1 MSGLPSHLEL
11 VQGVVLPKPV
21 GAHPVLDFV
30 NTRSEW
36 TTRGPAR
43 TEWLTSYEAFLIWN
57 SAVGLLTPAVVF
69 RLIEQAGGRP
79 TEAARRLT
87 ATLDFRIDLYDV
99 LTGRVDETDAPFEAV
114 ARVIERASGRRKF
127 VRSDAPAAAGVR
139 PEAAAGVRP
148 EAATWELPEDLA
160 RPLDQLALLA
170 ADLLTGP
177 EHAHVRTCPGCGWL
191 FLDARGRRRW
201 CSMATCGNRAKV
213 RAHAART
220 R

>member
-1 MSGLPSHLEL
+1 MSALPSHLEL

-36 TTRGPAR
+36 TNRGPAR

-57 SAVGLLTPAVVF
+57 SAVGLLSPAAVF

-99 LTGRVDETDAPFEAV
+99 LTARADQTDGPFDAV
-114 ARVIERASGRRKF
+114 ARVIERASGRRQF
-127 VRSDAPAAAGVR
+127 VRSEADGAA
-139 PEAAAGVRP
+139 
-148 EAATWELPEDLA
+148 WELPEDLA

-177 EHAHVRTCPGCGWL
+177 EWAHVRTCPGCGWL
-191 FLDARGRRRW
+191 FLDPRGRRRW

>member
-1 MSGLPSHLEL
+1 MTHLPSHLEL

-43 TEWLTSYEAFLIWN
+43 TEWLTSYEAFLTWN
-57 SAVGLLTPAVVF
+57 SYIGLLSPVTVF
-69 RLIEQAGGRP
+69 RLIEQADGRP
-79 TEAARRLT
+79 SEAAQLLRQ
-87 ATLDFRIDLYDV
+87 TLDFRVDLYDV
-99 LTGRVDETDAPFEAV
+99 LTGQATDQAFEAV
-114 ARVIERASGRRKF
+114 ARVTEKASGRRQL
-127 VRSDAPAAAGVR
+127 VRIGDEVS
-139 PEAAAGVRP
+139 
-148 EAATWELPEDLA
+148 WELREDLGL
-160 RPLDQLALLA
+160 PLYNLALLA
-170 ADLLTGP
+170 ADLLTGSSR
-177 EHAHVRTCPGCGWL
+177 EHVRTCPSCGWL
-191 FLDARGRRRW
+191 FLDPRGRRRW

>member
-1 MSGLPSHLEL
+1 VTPLPTHLEL

-43 TEWLTSYEAFLIWN
+43 TEWLTSYEAFLTWN
-57 SAVGLLTPAVVF
+57 SYIGLLSPATVF
-69 RLIEQAGGRP
+69 RLIEQADGRSS
-79 TEAARRLT
+79 EAAQLLRQ
-87 ATLDFRIDLYDV
+87 TLDFRADLYDV
-99 LTGRVDETDAPFEAV
+99 LTGQATDQAFDAV
-114 ARVIERASGRRKF
+114 ARVTEKASGRRQL
-127 VRSDAPAAAGVR
+127 VRIGDEVS
-139 PEAAAGVRP
+139 
-148 EAATWELPEDLA
+148 WELREDLGL
-160 RPLDQLALLA
+160 PLYNLSLLA
-170 ADLLTGP
+170 ADLLTGSSR
-177 EHAHVRTCPGCGWL
+177 EHVRTCPSCGWL
-191 FLDARGRRRW
+191 FLDPRGRRRW

>member
-30 NTRSEW
+30 NTRSDW

-57 SAVGLLTPAVVF
+57 SAVGLLSPAAVF

-99 LTGRVDETDAPFEAV
+99 LTGRADETDGPFEAV
-114 ARVIERASGRRKF
+114 ARVIERASGRRQF
-127 VRSDAPAAAGVR
+127 VRTETPSTDALRAEGS
-139 PEAAAGVRP
+139 
-148 EAATWELPEDLA
+148 ATWELPEDLA

-170 ADLLTGP
+170 AELLISP
-177 EHAHVRTCPGCGWL
+177 ERTHVRTCPGCGWL
-191 FLDARGRRRW
+191 FLDSRGRRRW

>member
-1 MSGLPSHLEL
+1 MTGLPSHLEL

-57 SAVGLLTPAVVF
+57 SYVGLLSPATVF
-69 RLIEQAGGRP
+69 RLIEQTGSSP
-79 TEAARRLT
+79 TEVTRRLQ
-87 ATLDFRIDLYDV
+87 ATLDFRVDLYDV
-99 LTGRVDETDAPFEAV
+99 LTGQATESTFEAA
-114 ARVIERASGRRKF
+114 ARLIEKASGRRRL
-127 VRSDAPAAAGVR
+127 VRSDD
-139 PEAAAGVRP
+139 EL
-148 EAATWELPEDLA
+148 TWELREDLA
-160 RPLDQLALLA
+160 LPLHNLALLA
-170 ADLLTGP
+170 GELLTSP
-177 EHAHVRTCPGCGWL
+177 SRDHVRTCPSCGWL
-191 FLDARGRRRW
+191 FLDPRGRRRW

-213 RAHAART
+213 RAHAARI

>member
-1 MSGLPSHLEL
+1 MTGLPSHLEL

-57 SAVGLLTPAVVF
+57 SYVGLLSPATVF
-69 RLIEQAGGRP
+69 RLIEQTGSSP
-79 TEAARRLT
+79 TEVTRRLQ
-87 ATLDFRIDLYDV
+87 ATLDFRVDLYDV
-99 LTGRVDETDAPFEAV
+99 LTGQATESTFEAA
-114 ARVIERASGRRKF
+114 ARLIEKASGRRRL
-127 VRSDAPAAAGVR
+127 VRSDD
-139 PEAAAGVRP
+139 EL
-148 EAATWELPEDLA
+148 TWELREDLA
-160 RPLDQLALLA
+160 LPLHNLALLA
-170 ADLLTGP
+170 GELLTSRSRD
-177 EHAHVRTCPGCGWL
+177 HVRTCPSCGWL
-191 FLDARGRRRW
+191 FLDPRGRRRW

-213 RAHAART
+213 RAHAARI

>member
-1 MSGLPSHLEL
+1 MSALPSHLEL

-43 TEWLTSYEAFLIWN
+43 TEWLTSYDAFLIWN
-57 SAVGLLTPAVVF
+57 SYVGLLPPATVL
-69 RLIEQAGGRP
+69 RLIDLAGSSP
-79 TEAARRLT
+79 TEVGRRLQ
-87 ATLDFRIDLYDV
+87 ATLDFRCELYDV
-99 LTGRVDETDAPFEAV
+99 LTGQATDDTF
-114 ARVIERASGRRKF
+114 
-127 VRSDAPAAAGVR
+127 AAAARLIEKASARRQLVR
-139 PEAAAGVRP
+139 TEDGPV
-148 EAATWELPEDLA
+148 WELPEDLA
-160 RPLDQLALLA
+160 LPLHNLALLA
-170 ADLLTGP
+170 GELLTG
-177 EHAHVRTCPGCGWL
+177 ESREHVRTCPSCGWL
-191 FLDARGRRRW
+191 FLDPRGRRRW

>member
-1 MSGLPSHLEL
+1 MSSLPSHLEL

-57 SAVGLLTPAVVF
+57 SYVGLLPPATVF
-69 RLIEQAGGRP
+69 RLIERAGSSP
-79 TEAARRLT
+79 TELGRRLRT
-87 ATLDFRIDLYDV
+87 TLDFRSELYDV
-99 LTGRVDETDAPFEAV
+99 LTGQATDHTFAAA
-114 ARVIERASGRRKF
+114 ARLIEKASGRRQL
-127 VRSDAPAAAGVR
+127 VRSEAGPA
-139 PEAAAGVRP
+139 
-148 EAATWELPEDLA
+148 WELPEDLEL
-160 RPLDQLALLA
+160 PLHNLAWLA
-170 ADLLTGP
+170 GELLTGSSR
-177 EHAHVRTCPGCGWL
+177 EHVRTCPSCGWL

-213 RAHAART
+213 RAHAARA